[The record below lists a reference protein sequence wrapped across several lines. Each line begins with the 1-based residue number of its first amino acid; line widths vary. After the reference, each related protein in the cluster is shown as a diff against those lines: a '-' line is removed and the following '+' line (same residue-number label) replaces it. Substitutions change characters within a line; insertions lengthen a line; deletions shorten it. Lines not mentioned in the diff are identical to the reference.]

1 MQSHSDPVLDTLSLG
16 FRNRYLNYAELTS
29 QLQAWATAFPA
40 LAHLSSLGK
49 TPEGRDIWLLR
60 LGVEPDRLRP
70 AAWVDGNMHA
80 SELAGSSVALG
91 IAEDVLRAHLE
102 GGRLHD
108 LPAHI
113 VAMIRSD
120 VLFYVVPRMSP
131 DGAEQL
137 LETGCW
143 TRSAP
148 RDQRLG
154 QSKPYWQHHDVDGN
168 GRVGLMR
175 VEDPT
180 GDYVVCAEH
189 PNLMLPRRIED
200 AGPYYRLYPEGVIE
214 NFDGVTIPDPHYL
227 SDNETDFNRNFPYQ
241 WAPEPREK
249 GAGSAPLSEPETR
262 AIGTFAGRH
271 PNIFVWMNLHTFGGV
286 YIRPPGDM
294 LDKQMNHAD
303 FEVFRQVTE
312 WCEQIGGY
320 PMVSGFEEFTYE
332 PDKPLRGDLSAF
344 AYGQRGAIGF
354 VCELWDFFKQAG
366 LDVLRPFVWNYQR
379 RLREE
384 GPKMAVWDRDHNQGR
399 IFQPWIPMDHPQLGP
414 VEVGGYSPLIGMWN
428 PPPNR
433 LNEVCVAQSRVF
445 LRLAALAPRLRVV
458 GVEVENMGAGLSTV
472 HATVENIG
480 YLPTYVLASSKALP
494 WNDEVYA
501 DLELEGNVR
510 LVSGSA
516 RAEVG
521 HLGGWGNH
529 ANSSLPSQPGT
540 WSTGGPVRK
549 RVSWLVRGDG
559 VVRVVASAARVGV
572 AVVEVSL
579 GE

>member
-1 MQSHSDPVLDTLSLG
+1 MESPPRLEALSLG
-16 FRNRYLNYAELTS
+16 FRHRYLNHAELSS
-29 QLQAWATAFPA
+29 QLEAWAAAFPA

-60 LGVEPDRLRP
+60 LGPEPDRIRP

-80 SELAGSSVALG
+80 SELAGSSVALA
-91 IAEDVLRAHLE
+91 IAEDILRAHLDE
-102 GGRLHD
+102 GPVHD
-108 LPAHI
+108 LPPH
-113 VAMIRSD
+113 VLAMLRED

-148 RDQRLG
+148 RDSRLG

-189 PNLMLPRRIED
+189 PHLMLPRRIED
-200 AGPYYRLYPEGVIE
+200 PGPYYRLYPEGLIE

-249 GAGSAPLSEPETR
+249 GAGSAPFSEPETR

-286 YIRPPGDM
+286 YIRPLGD
-294 LDKQMNHAD
+294 LPDKKMNATD
-303 FEVFRQVTE
+303 FEVFRQVTA
-312 WCEQIGGY
+312 WCEEIGGY

-332 PDKPLRGDLSAF
+332 PDKPLLGDLASF

-384 GPKMAVWDRDHNQGR
+384 GPKMAVWDRDHNEGR

-414 VEVGGYSPLIGMWN
+414 VEVGGYCPLIGMWN

-433 LNEVCVAQSRVF
+433 LNDVCTAQSRVF
-445 LRLAALAPRLRVV
+445 LRLAALAPRLRIV
-458 GVEVENMGAGLSTV
+458 GVEVESLGAGLSAV
-472 HATVENIG
+472 RATVENIG
-480 YLPTYVLASSKALP
+480 YLPTFVLASSKALP

-501 DLELEGNVR
+501 DIELEGNVR
-510 LVSGSA
+510 LVSGSV

-529 ANSSLPSQPGT
+529 GNSPLPSQPGT

-549 RVSWLVRGDG
+549 KVRWVVRGEG
-559 VVRVVASAARVGV
+559 VVRIVAGAARVGV
-572 AVVEVSL
+572 AVVEVRL